1 MNRRAILP
9 AMSDASTVGLGS
21 MVAEEGATT
30 SSRTA
35 RAIRFFLLF
44 EAATYVGAA
53 LVHFGI
59 LIGGYEHRAAGTA
72 ESVIAAV
79 LLAGLAT
86 TWLTPAVT
94 RGTGLAAQTFALL
107 GTLVGLFTIAIGV
120 GPRTVP
126 DLAYHVS
133 IVAVLIWVLVVAK
146 RTPSKPRPSA

>member
-133 IVAVLIWVLVVAK
+133 IVAVLIWGLVVAK

>member
-53 LVHFGI
+53 LAHFGI
-59 LIGGYEHRAAGTA
+59 FVSGYEHRAAGTA
-72 ESVIAAV
+72 ESVIAGV
-79 LLAGLAT
+79 LLIGWVATWARPTFNRGIGLAT
-86 TWLTPAVT
+86 L
-94 RGTGLAAQTFALL
+94 TFALL
-107 GTLVGLFTIAIGV
+107 GTFVGLFTSVLGV
-120 GPRTVP
+120 GTRPVP
-126 DLAYHVS
+126 AFAYHIS
-133 IVAVLIWVLVVAK
+133 IVAVLIWGLVVAK
-146 RTPSKPRPSA
+146 RTPSGARPSA

>member
-59 LIGGYEHRAAGTA
+59 LIGGTSIARRALRR
-72 ESVIAAV
+72 V
-79 LLAGLAT
+79 
-86 TWLTPAVT
+86 
-94 RGTGLAAQTFALL
+94 
-107 GTLVGLFTIAIGV
+107 
-120 GPRTVP
+120 
-126 DLAYHVS
+126 
-133 IVAVLIWVLVVAK
+133 
-146 RTPSKPRPSA
+146 

>member
-59 LIGGYEHRAAGTA
+59 LIGGYEHPPAGTA
-72 ESVIAAV
+72 ESVIAAA
-79 LLAGLAT
+79 LPPGFAT
-86 TWLTPAVT
+86 SWLTPGVT
-94 RGTGLAAQTFALL
+94 RRTRPAAQTFALP
-107 GTLVGLFTIAIGV
+107 GTLGRLLQVAIRV
-120 GPRTVP
+120 
-126 DLAYHVS
+126 
-133 IVAVLIWVLVVAK
+133 
-146 RTPSKPRPSA
+146 

>member
-59 LIGGYEHRAAGTA
+59 LIGGYEPRAAGTA
-72 ESVIAAV
+72 EGVIAGV

-86 TWLTPAVT
+86 TWLTPAGT
-94 RGTGLAAQTFALL
+94 RGTGLAAQTVAVL
-107 GTLVGLFTIAIGV
+107 GTPAGLFTIAV
-120 GPRTVP
+120 RVRPRTAP
-126 DLAYHVS
+126 DLAY
-133 IVAVLIWVLVVAK
+133 
-146 RTPSKPRPSA
+146 

>member
-21 MVAEEGATT
+21 MVVEEGATS

>member
-72 ESVIAAV
+72 EGVIAAV
-79 LLAGLAT
+79 LLARLAT
-86 TWLTPAVT
+86 TWLTPGGT
-94 RGTGLAAQTFALL
+94 RGTWLAAQTLPVL
-107 GTLVGLFTIAIGV
+107 GTLGGIVQISRGR
-120 GPRTVP
+120 GP
-126 DLAYHVS
+126 
-133 IVAVLIWVLVVAK
+133 
-146 RTPSKPRPSA
+146 

>member
-44 EAATYVGAA
+44 EAATFVVAA
-53 LVHFGI
+53 LSHFGI
-59 LIGGYEHRAAGTA
+59 FVSGYEHRAAGTA

-79 LLAGLAT
+79 LLVGWAT
-86 TWLTPAVT
+86 TWVGPTFT
-94 RGTGLAAQTFALL
+94 RGIGLAAQTFALL

-120 GPRTVP
+120 GPRTV
-126 DLAYHVS
+126 
-133 IVAVLIWVLVVAK
+133 
-146 RTPSKPRPSA
+146 

>member
-133 IVAVLIWVLVVAK
+133 IVAVLIWGLVVAK
-146 RTPSKPRPSA
+146 RTPSGARPSA